1 MELRSLLMK
10 QVQKTDRTIVKKM
23 SNKSSGEQ
31 HFAQL
36 CRTLKMPEPQ
46 REHKFHP
53 TRRWRFDFAWPEKK
67 VAVEIE
73 GGVYIDGRHTRGKG
87 YERDLE
93 KYNAAVA
100 DGWKVFRF
108 TPGMLRKDPAGC
120 MAQVKIAIKTEMEE

>member
-1 MELRSLLMK
+1 MAS
-10 QVQKTDRTIVKKM
+10 
-23 SNKSSGEQ
+23 KSSGERY
-31 HFAQL
+31 FAQL

-46 REHKFHP
+46 REYKFHP

-93 KYNAAVA
+93 KYNAAVT

-108 TPGMLRKDPAGC
+108 TLGMLKRNPIGC
-120 MAQVKIAIKTEMEE
+120 MKQVEIAVEGGKK